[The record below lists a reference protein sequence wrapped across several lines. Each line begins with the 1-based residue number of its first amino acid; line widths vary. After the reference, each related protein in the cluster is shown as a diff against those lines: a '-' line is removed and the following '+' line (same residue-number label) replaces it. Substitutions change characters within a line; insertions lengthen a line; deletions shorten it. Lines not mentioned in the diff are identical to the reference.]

1 MSNILAS
8 PATFLATALLLSCA
22 LPADAAQN
30 APDQRA
36 LRPLQG
42 RWYSR
47 STESDGK
54 QQTGEETA
62 NLHVITGDEVGATAN
77 GTVVSKAKIKKVEP
91 GKEFGRITLRMTE
104 GADRGKTWVAI
115 YQVTENSLRWCGS
128 WLGEND
134 TLPSGF
140 VTTAGDHYFVR
151 TMQREKR

>member
-1 MSNILAS
+1 MSNVLAS
-8 PATFLATALLLSCA
+8 PATFLATVLLLSYA

-30 APDQRA
+30 APHHRA
-36 LRPLQG
+36 LGPLQG

-47 STESDGK
+47 STESDGT
-54 QQTGEETA
+54 QQTGEEKA
-62 NLHVITGDEVGATAN
+62 NLHVIKGDEVVATVN
-77 GTVVSKAKIKKVEP
+77 GTVISKAKIKKLEP

-104 GADRGKTWVAI
+104 GNDRGKTWVAI

-128 WLGEND
+128 WSGEND
-134 TLPSGF
+134 KLPSGF